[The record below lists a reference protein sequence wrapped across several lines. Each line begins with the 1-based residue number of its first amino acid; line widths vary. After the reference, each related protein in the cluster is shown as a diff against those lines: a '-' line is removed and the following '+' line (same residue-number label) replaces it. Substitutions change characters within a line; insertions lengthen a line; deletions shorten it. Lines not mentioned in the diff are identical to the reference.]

1 MKFVNKLTMT
11 RLVLATIFL
20 VFMSIQGIPHRR
32 SIATVVFIAATII
45 DVFYEN
51 FIRKENKSDKLV
63 VLINSLIDK
72 LLVTTALIYLVETN
86 IIPSFVAVIIISVEF
101 AIGGLVSIGNSD
113 GLLLAKSTLEK
124 VKTVF
129 QMSSIIILLSKMS
142 IDYNFHKV
150 KEYVANSFIGV
161 VPYMILYLALL
172 ITVIYAVDYFFK
184 NRQIINTDR

>member
-20 VFMSIQGIPHRR
+20 VFMAIKGIPYRR
-32 SIATVVFIAATII
+32 SIATVVFIAATMI

-51 FIRKENKSDKLV
+51 FINKENKSDKLV

-72 LLVTTALIYLVETN
+72 VLVTTALIYLVETSV
-86 IIPSFVAVIIISVEF
+86 IPSFVAVTIISVEF

-142 IDYNFHKV
+142 IDHNFHKV

-161 VPYMILYLALL
+161 IPYMALYIALL
-172 ITVIYAVDYFFK
+172 VTVIYAVDYFFK
-184 NRQIINTDR
+184 NRQFINIDR

>member
-11 RLVLATIFL
+11 RLILATIFL
-20 VFMSIQGIPHRR
+20 VFMSIKGIPYRR
-32 SIATVVFIAATII
+32 SSATVVFIAATMI

-63 VLINSLIDK
+63 ILINSLIDK
-72 LLVTTALIYLVETN
+72 VLVTTALIYLVETN
-86 IIPSFVAVIIISVEF
+86 IIPSFVAVTIISVEF

-150 KEYVANSFIGV
+150 KEYVANSFIGAI
-161 VPYMILYLALL
+161 PYMLLYIALL
-172 ITVIYAVDYFFK
+172 VTVIYAVDYFFK
-184 NRQIINTDR
+184 NRQFINIDR

>member
-11 RLVLATIFL
+11 RLILATIFL
-20 VFMSIQGIPHRR
+20 VFMSIKGIPHRR
-32 SIATVVFIAATII
+32 SIATAVFIAATMI

-72 LLVTTALIYLVETN
+72 ILVTTALIYLVETN
-86 IIPSFVAVIIISVEF
+86 IIPSFVAVTIISVEF

-161 VPYMILYLALL
+161 IPYMVLYIALL
-172 ITVIYAVDYFFK
+172 VTVIYAVDYFFK
-184 NRQIINTDR
+184 NRQFINIDR